1 MQTGNELLPMKDV
14 RNEEIRMLIV
24 RNLKKAYGT
33 RVALNGVS
41 FEVNKGET
49 VAIMGPSGCG
59 KSTLV
64 RCLNRLTEPDAGSIL
79 FAGKEVTTM
88 GASEL
93 LETRRRIGFVFQH
106 SNLIKRLTVLD
117 NVAMGRILSGMDR
130 KEAEQLA
137 LQALAR
143 VGMADR
149 AEDYPDNLSGGQRQ
163 RVGIARALA
172 FNPEIMLWDEPTAS
186 LDPILV
192 GEVIEVLENLARAG
206 TTMLVVT
213 HELYFAMRA
222 AQRVILMD
230 HGQVVE
236 QGHPQEVFANPVS
249 EVGRK
254 YRDLLERW
262 REPELT
268 VDVQKYRP
276 RRGAGRIVYQGEIIP
291 GKTHIRTG

>member
-1 MQTGNELLPMKDV
+1 
-14 RNEEIRMLIV
+14 MLTV
-24 RNLKKAYGT
+24 RNLKKAYGS
-33 RVALNGVS
+33 RVALNGVDL
-41 FEVNKGET
+41 EVHRGET

-79 FAGKEVTTM
+79 FAGREVTTM
-88 GASEL
+88 GANEL
-93 LETRRRIGFVFQH
+93 LETRRRIGFVFQQ
-106 SNLIKRLTVLD
+106 SNLIKRLSVLD
-117 NVAMGRILSGMDR
+117 NVAMGQILNGMDR

-137 LQALAR
+137 LGELAR

-149 AEDYPDNLSGGQRQ
+149 AGDYPENLSGGQRQ

-172 FNPEIMLWDEPTAS
+172 LKPEIMLWDEPTAS

-192 GEVIEVLENLARAG
+192 GEVIEVLENLAQIG

-213 HELYFAMRA
+213 HELYFALRA

-236 QGHPQEVFANPVS
+236 QGHPQAVFANPVS

-262 REPELT
+262 REPALT
-268 VDVQKYRP
+268 DGDPTYRP
-276 RRGAGRIVYQGEIIP
+276 QRGAGRRVYQGEIIS
-291 GKTHIRTG
+291 GKVHIRTG

>member
-1 MQTGNELLPMKDV
+1 
-14 RNEEIRMLIV
+14 MLIV
-24 RNLKKAYGT
+24 RNLKKAYGS
-33 RVALNGVS
+33 RVALDGVD
-41 FEVNKGET
+41 FEVHRGET

-79 FAGKEVTTM
+79 FAGKEVTAM
-88 GASEL
+88 GTNEL
-93 LETRRRIGFVFQH
+93 LETRRRIGFVFQQ

-117 NVAMGRILSGMDR
+117 NVAMGRILSGVDR
-130 KEAEQLA
+130 KEAEQSA
-137 LQALAR
+137 LHELAR

-149 AEDYPDNLSGGQRQ
+149 AGDYPENLSGGQRQ

-172 FNPEIMLWDEPTAS
+172 LNPEIMLWDEPTAS

-192 GEVIEVLENLARAG
+192 GEVIEVLENLAHIG

-230 HGQVVE
+230 HGRVVE
-236 QGHPQEVFANPVS
+236 QGHPKEVFANPVS

-262 REPELT
+262 REPGLT
-268 VDVQKYRP
+268 AGDLTYRP
-276 RRGAGRIVYQGEIIP
+276 QRGAGRRVYRGEIIP
-291 GKTHIRTG
+291 GKVIRTG

>member
-1 MQTGNELLPMKDV
+1 
-14 RNEEIRMLIV
+14 MLTV
-24 RNLKKAYGT
+24 RNLKKAYGS
-33 RVALNGVS
+33 RVALNGVDL
-41 FEVNKGET
+41 EVHRGET

-88 GASEL
+88 GANEL
-93 LETRRRIGFVFQH
+93 LETRRRIGFVFQQ
-106 SNLIKRLTVLD
+106 SNLIKRLSVLD
-117 NVAMGRILSGMDR
+117 NVAMGQILNGMDR

-137 LQALAR
+137 LGELAR

-149 AEDYPDNLSGGQRQ
+149 AGDYPENLSGGQRQ

-172 FNPEIMLWDEPTAS
+172 LKPEIMLWDEPTAS

-192 GEVIEVLENLARAG
+192 GEVIEVLENLAQIG

-213 HELYFAMRA
+213 HELYFALRA
-222 AQRVILMD
+222 AQRVVLMD

-236 QGHPQEVFANPVS
+236 QGHPQAVFANPVS

-262 REPELT
+262 REPALT
-268 VDVQKYRP
+268 DGDPTYRP
-276 RRGAGRIVYQGEIIP
+276 QRGAGRRVYQGEIIS
-291 GKTHIRTG
+291 GKVHIRTG

>member
-1 MQTGNELLPMKDV
+1 
-14 RNEEIRMLIV
+14 MLTV
-24 RNLKKAYGT
+24 RNLKKAYGS
-33 RVALNGVS
+33 RVALNGVDL
-41 FEVNKGET
+41 EVHRGET

-79 FAGKEVTTM
+79 FAGREVTTM
-88 GASEL
+88 GANEL
-93 LETRRRIGFVFQH
+93 LETRRRIGFVFQQ
-106 SNLIKRLTVLD
+106 SNLIKRLSVLD
-117 NVAMGRILSGMDR
+117 NVAMGQILNGMDR

-137 LQALAR
+137 LGELAR

-149 AEDYPDNLSGGQRQ
+149 AGDYPENLSGGQRQ

-172 FNPEIMLWDEPTAS
+172 LKPEIMLWDEPTAS

-192 GEVIEVLENLARAG
+192 GEVIEVLENLAQIG

-213 HELYFAMRA
+213 HELYFALRA
-222 AQRVILMD
+222 AQRVVLMD

-236 QGHPQEVFANPVS
+236 QGHPQAVFANPVS

-262 REPELT
+262 REPALT
-268 VDVQKYRP
+268 DGDPTYRP
-276 RRGAGRIVYQGEIIP
+276 QRGAGRRVYQGEIIS
-291 GKTHIRTG
+291 GKVHIRTG

>member
-1 MQTGNELLPMKDV
+1 
-14 RNEEIRMLIV
+14 MLTV
-24 RNLKKAYGT
+24 RNLKKAYGS
-33 RVALNGVS
+33 RVALNGVDL
-41 FEVNKGET
+41 EVHRGET

-88 GASEL
+88 GANEL
-93 LETRRRIGFVFQH
+93 LETRRRIGFVFQQ
-106 SNLIKRLTVLD
+106 SNLIKRLSVLD
-117 NVAMGRILSGMDR
+117 NVAMGQILNGMDR

-137 LQALAR
+137 LGELAR

-149 AEDYPDNLSGGQRQ
+149 AGDYPENLSGGQRQ

-172 FNPEIMLWDEPTAS
+172 LKPEIMLWDEPTAS

-192 GEVIEVLENLARAG
+192 GEVIEVLENLAQIG

-213 HELYFAMRA
+213 HELYFALRA

-236 QGHPQEVFANPVS
+236 QGHPQAVFANPVS

-262 REPELT
+262 REPALT
-268 VDVQKYRP
+268 DGDPTYRP
-276 RRGAGRIVYQGEIIP
+276 QRGAGRRVYRGEIIP
-291 GKTHIRTG
+291 GKVHIRTG

>member
-1 MQTGNELLPMKDV
+1 
-14 RNEEIRMLIV
+14 MLTV
-24 RNLKKAYGT
+24 RNLKKAYGS
-33 RVALNGVS
+33 RVALNGVDL
-41 FEVNKGET
+41 EVHRGET

-88 GASEL
+88 GANEL
-93 LETRRRIGFVFQH
+93 LETRCRIGFVFQQ
-106 SNLIKRLTVLD
+106 SNLIKRLSVLD
-117 NVAMGRILSGMDR
+117 NVAMGQILNGMDR

-137 LQALAR
+137 LGELAR

-149 AEDYPDNLSGGQRQ
+149 AGDYPENLSGGQRQ

-172 FNPEIMLWDEPTAS
+172 LKPEIMLWDEPTAS

-192 GEVIEVLENLARAG
+192 GEVIEVLENLAQIG

-213 HELYFAMRA
+213 HELYFALRA

-236 QGHPQEVFANPVS
+236 QGHPQAVFANPVS

-262 REPELT
+262 REPALT
-268 VDVQKYRP
+268 DGDPTYRP
-276 RRGAGRIVYQGEIIP
+276 QRGAGRRVYQGEIIP
-291 GKTHIRTG
+291 GKVHIRTG

>member
-1 MQTGNELLPMKDV
+1 
-14 RNEEIRMLIV
+14 MLTV
-24 RNLKKAYGT
+24 RNLKKAYGS
-33 RVALNGVS
+33 RVALDGVD
-41 FEVNKGET
+41 FEVHRGET

-64 RCLNRLTEPDAGSIL
+64 RCLNRLTEPDSGSIL
-79 FAGKEVTTM
+79 FAGKEVTAM
-88 GASEL
+88 GANEL
-93 LETRRRIGFVFQH
+93 LETRRRIGFVFQQ
-106 SNLIKRLTVLD
+106 SNLIKRLNVLD

-137 LQALAR
+137 LQELAR

-149 AEDYPDNLSGGQRQ
+149 AGDYPANLSGGQRQ

-192 GEVIEVLENLARAG
+192 GEVIEVLENLARIG

-222 AQRVILMD
+222 AERVILMD
-230 HGQVVE
+230 HGRVVE
-236 QGHPQEVFANPVS
+236 QGHPREVFANPIS

-262 REPELT
+262 REPGLT
-268 VDVQKYRP
+268 ADNQTYRP
-276 RRGAGRIVYQGEIIP
+276 QRGAGRRAYRGEIIP

>member
-1 MQTGNELLPMKDV
+1 
-14 RNEEIRMLIV
+14 MLTV
-24 RNLKKAYGT
+24 RNLKKAYGS
-33 RVALNGVS
+33 RVALDGVD
-41 FEVNKGET
+41 FEVHRGET

-64 RCLNRLTEPDAGSIL
+64 RCLNRLTEPDSGSIL
-79 FAGKEVTTM
+79 FAGKEVTAM
-88 GASEL
+88 GVTEL
-93 LETRRRIGFVFQH
+93 LETRRRIGFVFQQ

-130 KEAEQLA
+130 QEAEQLA
-137 LQALAR
+137 LQELAR

-149 AEDYPDNLSGGQRQ
+149 AGDYPANLSGGQRQ

-192 GEVIEVLENLARAG
+192 GEVIEVLENLARIG

-213 HELYFAMRA
+213 HELYFAMRV

-230 HGQVVE
+230 HGRVVE

-262 REPELT
+262 REPGLVADDQT
-268 VDVQKYRP
+268 YRP
-276 RRGAGRIVYQGEIIP
+276 QRGAGRRVYRGEIIP

>member
-1 MQTGNELLPMKDV
+1 
-14 RNEEIRMLIV
+14 MLTV
-24 RNLKKAYGT
+24 RNLKKAYGS
-33 RVALNGVS
+33 RVALNGVDL
-41 FEVNKGET
+41 EVHRGET

-79 FAGKEVTTM
+79 FAGREVTTM
-88 GASEL
+88 GANEL
-93 LETRRRIGFVFQH
+93 LETRCRIGFVFQQ
-106 SNLIKRLTVLD
+106 SNLIKRLSVLD
-117 NVAMGRILSGMDR
+117 NVAMGQILNGMDR

-137 LQALAR
+137 LGELAR

-149 AEDYPDNLSGGQRQ
+149 AGDYPENLSGGQRQ

-172 FNPEIMLWDEPTAS
+172 LKPEIMLWDEPTAS

-192 GEVIEVLENLARAG
+192 GEVIEVLENLAQIG

-213 HELYFAMRA
+213 HELYFALRA

-236 QGHPQEVFANPVS
+236 QGHPQAVFANPVS

-262 REPELT
+262 REPALT
-268 VDVQKYRP
+268 DGDPTYRP
-276 RRGAGRIVYQGEIIP
+276 QRGAGRRVYQGEIIP
-291 GKTHIRTG
+291 GKVHIRTG

>member
-1 MQTGNELLPMKDV
+1 
-14 RNEEIRMLIV
+14 MLTV
-24 RNLKKAYGT
+24 RNLKKAYGS
-33 RVALNGVS
+33 RVALNGVDL
-41 FEVNKGET
+41 EVHRGET

-88 GASEL
+88 GANEL
-93 LETRRRIGFVFQH
+93 LETRRRIGFVFQQ
-106 SNLIKRLTVLD
+106 SNLIKRLSVLD
-117 NVAMGRILSGMDR
+117 NVAMGQILNGMDR

-137 LQALAR
+137 LGELAR

-149 AEDYPDNLSGGQRQ
+149 AGDYPENLSGGQRQ

-172 FNPEIMLWDEPTAS
+172 LKPEIMLWDEPTAS

-192 GEVIEVLENLARAG
+192 GEVIEVLENLAQIG

-213 HELYFAMRA
+213 HELYFALRA

-236 QGHPQEVFANPVS
+236 QGHPQAVFANPVS

-262 REPELT
+262 REPALT
-268 VDVQKYRP
+268 DGDPTYRP
-276 RRGAGRIVYQGEIIP
+276 QRGAGRRVYQGEIIS
-291 GKTHIRTG
+291 GKVHIRTG

>member
-1 MQTGNELLPMKDV
+1 
-14 RNEEIRMLIV
+14 MLTV
-24 RNLKKAYGT
+24 RNLKKAYGS
-33 RVALNGVS
+33 RVALNGVDL
-41 FEVNKGET
+41 EVHRGET

-79 FAGKEVTTM
+79 FAGREVTTM
-88 GASEL
+88 GANEL
-93 LETRRRIGFVFQH
+93 LETRCRIGFVFQQ
-106 SNLIKRLTVLD
+106 SNLIKRLSVLD
-117 NVAMGRILSGMDR
+117 NVAMGQILNGMDR

-137 LQALAR
+137 LGELAR

-149 AEDYPDNLSGGQRQ
+149 AGDYPENLSGGQRQ

-172 FNPEIMLWDEPTAS
+172 LKPEIMLWDEPTAS

-192 GEVIEVLENLARAG
+192 GEVIEVLENLAQIG

-213 HELYFAMRA
+213 HELYFALRA

-236 QGHPQEVFANPVS
+236 QGHPQAVFANPVS

-262 REPELT
+262 REPALT
-268 VDVQKYRP
+268 DGDPTYRP
-276 RRGAGRIVYQGEIIP
+276 QRGAGRRVYQGEIIS
-291 GKTHIRTG
+291 GKVHIRTG

>member
-1 MQTGNELLPMKDV
+1 
-14 RNEEIRMLIV
+14 
-24 RNLKKAYGT
+24 
-33 RVALNGVS
+33 
-41 FEVNKGET
+41 
-49 VAIMGPSGCG
+49 MGPSGCG

-88 GASEL
+88 GANEL
-93 LETRRRIGFVFQH
+93 LETRCRIGFVFQQ
-106 SNLIKRLTVLD
+106 SNLIKRLSVLD
-117 NVAMGRILSGMDR
+117 NVAMGQILNGMDR

-137 LQALAR
+137 LGELAR

-149 AEDYPDNLSGGQRQ
+149 AGDYPENLSGGQRQ

-172 FNPEIMLWDEPTAS
+172 LKPEIMLWDEPTAS

-192 GEVIEVLENLARAG
+192 GEVIEVLENLAQIG

-213 HELYFAMRA
+213 HELYFALRA
-222 AQRVILMD
+222 AQRVVLMD

-236 QGHPQEVFANPVS
+236 QGHPQAVFANPVS

-262 REPELT
+262 REPALT
-268 VDVQKYRP
+268 DGDPTYRP
-276 RRGAGRIVYQGEIIP
+276 QRGAGRRVYQGEIIP
-291 GKTHIRTG
+291 GKVHIRTG

>member
-1 MQTGNELLPMKDV
+1 
-14 RNEEIRMLIV
+14 MLTV
-24 RNLKKAYGT
+24 RNLKKAYGS
-33 RVALNGVS
+33 RVALNGVDL
-41 FEVNKGET
+41 EVHRGET

-88 GASEL
+88 GANEL
-93 LETRRRIGFVFQH
+93 LETRCRIGFVFQQ
-106 SNLIKRLTVLD
+106 SNLIKRLSVLD
-117 NVAMGRILSGMDR
+117 NVAMGQILNGMDR

-137 LQALAR
+137 LGELAR

-149 AEDYPDNLSGGQRQ
+149 AGDYPENLSGGQRQ

-172 FNPEIMLWDEPTAS
+172 LKPEIMLWDEPTAS

-192 GEVIEVLENLARAG
+192 GEVIEVLENLAQIG

-213 HELYFAMRA
+213 HELYFALRA
-222 AQRVILMD
+222 AQRVVLMD

-236 QGHPQEVFANPVS
+236 QGHPQAVFANPVS

-262 REPELT
+262 REPALT
-268 VDVQKYRP
+268 DGDPTYRP
-276 RRGAGRIVYQGEIIP
+276 QRGAGRRVYQGEIIP
-291 GKTHIRTG
+291 GKVHIRTG

>member
-1 MQTGNELLPMKDV
+1 
-14 RNEEIRMLIV
+14 MLTV
-24 RNLKKAYGT
+24 RNLKKAYGS
-33 RVALNGVS
+33 RVALNGVDL
-41 FEVNKGET
+41 EVHRGET

-79 FAGKEVTTM
+79 FAGREVTTM
-88 GASEL
+88 GANEL
-93 LETRRRIGFVFQH
+93 LETRRRIGFVFQQ
-106 SNLIKRLTVLD
+106 SNLIKRLSVLD
-117 NVAMGRILSGMDR
+117 NVAMGQILNGMDR

-137 LQALAR
+137 LGELAR

-149 AEDYPDNLSGGQRQ
+149 AGDYPENLSGGQRQ

-172 FNPEIMLWDEPTAS
+172 LKPEIMLWDEPTAS

-192 GEVIEVLENLARAG
+192 GEVIEVLENLAQIG

-213 HELYFAMRA
+213 HELYFALRA
-222 AQRVILMD
+222 AQRVVLMD

-236 QGHPQEVFANPVS
+236 QGHPQAVFANPVS

-262 REPELT
+262 REPALT
-268 VDVQKYRP
+268 DGDPTYRP
-276 RRGAGRIVYQGEIIP
+276 QRGAGRRVYRGEIIP
-291 GKTHIRTG
+291 GKVHIRTG

>member
-1 MQTGNELLPMKDV
+1 
-14 RNEEIRMLIV
+14 MLTV
-24 RNLKKAYGT
+24 RNLKKAYGS
-33 RVALNGVS
+33 RVALNGVDL
-41 FEVNKGET
+41 EVHRGET

-79 FAGKEVTTM
+79 FAGREVTTM
-88 GASEL
+88 GANEL
-93 LETRRRIGFVFQH
+93 LETRRRIGFVFQQ
-106 SNLIKRLTVLD
+106 SNLIKRLSVLD
-117 NVAMGRILSGMDR
+117 NVAMGQILNGMDR

-137 LQALAR
+137 LGELAR

-149 AEDYPDNLSGGQRQ
+149 AGDYPENLSGGQRQ

-172 FNPEIMLWDEPTAS
+172 LKPEIMLWDEPTAS

-192 GEVIEVLENLARAG
+192 GEVIEVLENLAQIG

-213 HELYFAMRA
+213 HELYFALRA
-222 AQRVILMD
+222 AQRVVLMD

-236 QGHPQEVFANPVS
+236 QGHPQAVFANPVS

-262 REPELT
+262 REPALT
-268 VDVQKYRP
+268 DGDPTYRP
-276 RRGAGRIVYQGEIIP
+276 QRGAGRRVYQGEIIP
-291 GKTHIRTG
+291 GKVHIRTG

>member
-1 MQTGNELLPMKDV
+1 
-14 RNEEIRMLIV
+14 MLTV
-24 RNLKKAYGT
+24 RNLKKAYGS
-33 RVALNGVS
+33 RVALNGVDL
-41 FEVNKGET
+41 EVHRGET

-79 FAGKEVTTM
+79 FAGREVTTM
-88 GASEL
+88 GANEL
-93 LETRRRIGFVFQH
+93 LETRRRIGFVFQQ
-106 SNLIKRLTVLD
+106 SNLIKRLSVLD
-117 NVAMGRILSGMDR
+117 NVAMGQILNGMDR

-137 LQALAR
+137 LGELAR

-149 AEDYPDNLSGGQRQ
+149 AGDYPENLSGGQRQ

-172 FNPEIMLWDEPTAS
+172 LKPEIMLWDEPTAS

-192 GEVIEVLENLARAG
+192 GEVIEVLENLAQIG

-213 HELYFAMRA
+213 HELYFALRA

-236 QGHPQEVFANPVS
+236 QGHPQAVFANPVS

-262 REPELT
+262 REPALT
-268 VDVQKYRP
+268 DGDPTYRP
-276 RRGAGRIVYQGEIIP
+276 QRGAGRRVYQGEIIP
-291 GKTHIRTG
+291 GKVHIRTG

>member
-1 MQTGNELLPMKDV
+1 
-14 RNEEIRMLIV
+14 MLTV
-24 RNLKKAYGT
+24 RNLKKAYGS
-33 RVALNGVS
+33 RVALNGVDL
-41 FEVNKGET
+41 EVHRGET

-88 GASEL
+88 GANEL
-93 LETRRRIGFVFQH
+93 LETRCRIGFVFQQ
-106 SNLIKRLTVLD
+106 SNLIKRLSVLD
-117 NVAMGRILSGMDR
+117 NVAMGQILNGMDR

-137 LQALAR
+137 LGELAR

-149 AEDYPDNLSGGQRQ
+149 AGDYPENLSGGQRQ

-172 FNPEIMLWDEPTAS
+172 LKPEIMLWDEPTAS

-192 GEVIEVLENLARAG
+192 GEVIEVLENLAQIG

-213 HELYFAMRA
+213 HELYFALRA

-236 QGHPQEVFANPVS
+236 QGHPQAVFANPVS

-262 REPELT
+262 REPALT
-268 VDVQKYRP
+268 DGDPTYRP
-276 RRGAGRIVYQGEIIP
+276 QRGAGRRVYQGEIIS
-291 GKTHIRTG
+291 GKVHIRTG

>member
-1 MQTGNELLPMKDV
+1 
-14 RNEEIRMLIV
+14 MLTV
-24 RNLKKAYGT
+24 RNLKKAYGS
-33 RVALNGVS
+33 RVALNGVDL
-41 FEVNKGET
+41 EVHRGET

-79 FAGKEVTTM
+79 FAGREVTTM
-88 GASEL
+88 GANEL
-93 LETRRRIGFVFQH
+93 LETRCRIGFVFQQ
-106 SNLIKRLTVLD
+106 SNLIKRLSVLD
-117 NVAMGRILSGMDR
+117 NVAMGQILNGMDR

-137 LQALAR
+137 LGELAR

-149 AEDYPDNLSGGQRQ
+149 AGDYPENLSGGQRQ

-172 FNPEIMLWDEPTAS
+172 LKPEIMLWDEPTAS

-192 GEVIEVLENLARAG
+192 GEVIEVLENLAQIG

-213 HELYFAMRA
+213 HELYFALRA
-222 AQRVILMD
+222 AQRVVLMD

-236 QGHPQEVFANPVS
+236 QGHPQAVFANPVS

-262 REPELT
+262 REPALT
-268 VDVQKYRP
+268 DGDPTYRP
-276 RRGAGRIVYQGEIIP
+276 QRGAGRRVYQGEIIS
-291 GKTHIRTG
+291 GKVHIRTG

>member
-1 MQTGNELLPMKDV
+1 
-14 RNEEIRMLIV
+14 MLTV
-24 RNLKKAYGT
+24 RNLKKAYGS
-33 RVALNGVS
+33 RVALNGVDL
-41 FEVNKGET
+41 EVHRGET

-79 FAGKEVTTM
+79 FAGREVTTM
-88 GASEL
+88 GANEL
-93 LETRRRIGFVFQH
+93 LETRCRIGFVFQQ
-106 SNLIKRLTVLD
+106 SNLIKRLSVLD
-117 NVAMGRILSGMDR
+117 NVAMGQILNGMDR

-137 LQALAR
+137 LGELAR

-149 AEDYPDNLSGGQRQ
+149 AGDYPENLSGGQRQ

-172 FNPEIMLWDEPTAS
+172 LKPEIMLWDEPTAS

-192 GEVIEVLENLARAG
+192 GEVIEVLENLAQIG

-213 HELYFAMRA
+213 HELYFALRA
-222 AQRVILMD
+222 AQRVVLMD

-236 QGHPQEVFANPVS
+236 QGHPQAVFANPVS

-262 REPELT
+262 REPALT
-268 VDVQKYRP
+268 DGDPTYRP
-276 RRGAGRIVYQGEIIP
+276 QRGAGRRVYQGEIIP
-291 GKTHIRTG
+291 GKVHIRTG